1 MCCRAGFC
9 FLVSD
14 SEMVFRIL
22 AFPAD
27 TLDKGPVQC
36 YGPLLRAVANAKAT
50 VPAFFREEDNG
61 RVSFYRMGDQDVH
74 RTDMNAN
81 VTT

>member
-1 MCCRAGFC
+1 M
-9 FLVSD
+9 LS
-14 SEMVFRIL
+14 RIL

-27 TLDKGPVQC
+27 PLDEGPVQR

-74 RTDMNAN
+74 RADLNTN
-81 VTT
+81 VAT